1 MDNVVEQYEEVDNS
15 YSGASKVERA
25 VSFAQAN
32 AKYGTDQQGRS
43 FALLSEGDE
52 NPYAYQLEGGEFKE
66 WLMYSMYKN
75 GRDFLKSEEMKEVLG
90 ILSAYAKFEGE
101 SLNVHFRSAKNADG
115 SVELDC
121 ADEEGTRIRLKDGEV
136 SVITAGSDVLF
147 QQATTIQALT
157 IPADEGDWRLLL
169 PFLNM
174 SEETALLLI
183 AWITYTIAHPK
194 DKNVGY
200 VLLCVTGN
208 HGTGKSLLCKSI
220 IRKMIDPNES
230 GIQVFPKDMKDVM
243 ISSQNMFVL
252 VYDNLA
258 HLSKDVSNKLCV
270 FATGGT
276 FSTRKLYTDADE
288 YIMQVHSPIV
298 LNSIEYFVTA
308 PDLASRCLNIELL
321 TLDPN
326 KREDEK
332 ILKARLENQFPEI
345 YRGILELTAKALSVL
360 DSVNVMYPERMLG
373 FVRWLAALEVVMDLE
388 KGTLQQ
394 LYSHNLKQAML
405 DTIQENPLAYTVL
418 EMAKEYQENPWEG
431 SPNQLLV
438 QLNSR
443 SSRHIRFSNLQ
454 WPQNPIAL
462 SKRLATLQNTLKV
475 QGVILKLGERKKH
488 RQITLGYAET
498 EKA

>member
-1 MDNVVEQYEEVDNS
+1 MDNIVEQHESVDNS
-15 YSGASKVERA
+15 YLGASKVERA

-32 AKYGTDQQGRS
+32 AKYGTDEQGRS
-43 FALLSEGDE
+43 FALLNEGDE
-52 NPYAYQLEGGEFKE
+52 NPYAFPLQGKEFKE
-66 WLMYSMYKN
+66 WLQYSTYQN
-75 GRDFLKSEEMKEVLG
+75 GDVLKSEEMKEVLG
-90 ILSAYAKFEGE
+90 ILSAFAKFEGLP
-101 SLNVHFRSAKNADG
+101 LNLHLRSAKNADG

-121 ADEEGTRIRLKDGEV
+121 ADEEGTRIRLRDGEV
-136 SVITAGSDVLF
+136 HVITAGSDVLF
-147 QQATTIQALT
+147 QQTTTTQALT
-157 IPADEGDWRLLL
+157 LPANEGDWRPLL

-174 SEETALLLI
+174 SESMALLLV

-194 DKNVGY
+194 EKHVGY
-200 VLLCVTGN
+200 VVLCLTGN
-208 HGTGKSLLCKSI
+208 YGTGKSMLCKHI
-220 IRKMIDPNES
+220 IRQIIDPNES
-230 GIQVFPKDMKDVM
+230 GIQIFPKDMKDVM

-288 YIMQVHSPIV
+288 HIMQVHSPIV

-332 ILKARLENQFPEI
+332 VLKVRLENQFPEI
-345 YRGILELTAKALSVL
+345 YRGILELSAKALNIL

-388 KGTLQQ
+388 IGTLQKS
-394 LYSHNLKQAML
+394 YSNNLKQAML
-405 DTIQENPLAYTVL
+405 DTIQENPFAYTVL
-418 EMAKEYQENPWEG
+418 EMAKEHKEKPWNGRPKELLI
-431 SPNQLLV
+431 QLD
-438 QLNSR
+438 SR
-443 SSRHIRFSNLQ
+443 ASKHIRYNSSQ

-462 SKRLATLQNTLKV
+462 SKRLATLQNTLNI
-475 QGVILKLGERKKH
+475 QGVVLKLGVRNKH
-488 RQITLGYAET
+488 REITLGYADP
-498 EKA
+498 KKP